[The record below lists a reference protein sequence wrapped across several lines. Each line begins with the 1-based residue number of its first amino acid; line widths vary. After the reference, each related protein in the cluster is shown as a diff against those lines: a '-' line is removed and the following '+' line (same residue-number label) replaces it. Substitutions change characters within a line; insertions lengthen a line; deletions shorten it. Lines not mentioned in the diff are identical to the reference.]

1 MMDLPTSTVVNR
13 FVPKEK
19 FYSKTEV
26 SPKVRQLFISEIEK
40 ITWSNKIAPS
50 TLNISSGKLLE
61 LQVFEVLLKSHDI
74 SESVLRHIDKH
85 IPYPILFIIKSDS
98 SIKAVIS
105 FKEQNQR
112 VENNMKVDT
121 YFSTNWSTDINLQ
134 LNGNSVD
141 SIYQNYLY
149 QIAPQL
155 KNEKNS
161 TAKQAVESH
170 KVNLKVQKQI
180 DQINKQMKSEPS
192 IAKKQ
197 ELARQRHQLE
207 KDLNGDQ

>member
-1 MMDLPTSTVVNR
+1 MDLPASTVVNR

-19 FYSKTEV
+19 FYSKTDI
-26 SPKVRQLFISEIEK
+26 SSKVKQLFISEIEK
-40 ITWSNKIAPS
+40 IIWSNKIAPS

-61 LQVFEVLLKSHDI
+61 LQVFDVQLKSHDI
-74 SESVLRHIDKH
+74 SESVLRQIDKH
-85 IPYPILFIIKSDS
+85 IPYPILFIIKRDS
-98 SIKAVIS
+98 SVKAAIS
-105 FKEQNQR
+105 FKEQNLR

-121 YFSTNWSTDINLQ
+121 YFSTNWNTEVNLQ
-134 LNGNSVD
+134 LKGNSVD

-155 KNEKNS
+155 KNEKNP
-161 TAKQAVESH
+161 TAKQAVEAH
-170 KVNLKVQKQI
+170 KVNIKVQKQI

-207 KDLNGDQ
+207 QDLSGDQ

>member
-1 MMDLPTSTVVNR
+1 MDLPASTVVNR

-19 FYSKTEV
+19 FYSKTDV
-26 SPKVRQLFISEIEK
+26 SPKIRQLFISEIEK

-85 IPYPILFIIKSDS
+85 VPYPILFIIRRDS
-98 SIKAVIS
+98 SVKAAIS

-121 YFSTNWSTDINLQ
+121 YFSTNWSTDIDLQ
-134 LNGNSVD
+134 LKGNSVD

-155 KNEKNS
+155 KNDKNP
-161 TAKQAVESH
+161 TAKQAVEH
-170 KVNLKVQKQI
+170 LKVNLKVQKQI
-180 DQINKQMKSEPS
+180 DQINKQMRSEPS

-197 ELARQRHQLE
+197 ELARKRHGLE
-207 KDLNGDQ
+207 KNL

>member
-1 MMDLPTSTVVNR
+1 MDLPANTVVNR

-85 IPYPILFIIKSDS
+85 IPYPILFIIKRDS
-98 SIKAVIS
+98 SVKAAIS

-121 YFSTNWSTDINLQ
+121 YFSTNWCTDIDLQ
-134 LNGNSVD
+134 LKGNSVD

-155 KNEKNS
+155 KNEKNP

-180 DQINKQMKSEPS
+180 DQINKQMKTEPS

-207 KDLNGDQ
+207 QDLNGDQ

>member
-1 MMDLPTSTVVNR
+1 MELPASTVVKR

-19 FYSKTEV
+19 FYSTTEV
-26 SPKVRQLFISEIEK
+26 SPKVRQLFIGEIEK

-61 LQVFEVLLKSHDI
+61 LQVFEVLLKSHEI

-85 IPYPILFIIKSDS
+85 IPYPILFIIKRGS
-98 SIKAVIS
+98 SVKAAIS

-121 YFSTNWSTDINLQ
+121 YFSTTWSTEVNLQ
-134 LNGNSVD
+134 LKGNSVD

-155 KNEKNS
+155 KNEKNP

>member
-1 MMDLPTSTVVNR
+1 MDLPASTVVNR

-19 FYSKTEV
+19 FYSKADI

-40 ITWSNKIAPS
+40 ITWTNKIAPS

-74 SESVLRHIDKH
+74 SESVLKHIDKH
-85 IPYPILFIIKSDS
+85 IPYPILFIVRRGS
-98 SIKAVIS
+98 SVKAVIS

-121 YFSTNWSTDINLQ
+121 YFSTNWITDINLQ
-134 LNGNSVD
+134 LKGNSVD

-155 KNEKNS
+155 KSDKIS

-170 KVNLKVQKQI
+170 KVNQKVQKQI

-197 ELARQRHQLE
+197 ELARRRHQLE
-207 KDLNGDQ
+207 QDLNGDQ

>member
-1 MMDLPTSTVVNR
+1 MDLPASTVVNR

-19 FYSKTEV
+19 FYSKTDV
-26 SPKVRQLFISEIEK
+26 SPKIKQLFISEIDK

-74 SESVLRHIDKH
+74 SESVLKHIDKH
-85 IPYPILFIIKSDS
+85 IPYPILFIVRRGS
-98 SIKAVIS
+98 SVKAVVS

-121 YFSTNWSTDINLQ
+121 YFSTNWRTENNLQ
-134 LNGNSVD
+134 LKGNSVD

-155 KNEKNS
+155 KSDKIS

-170 KVNLKVQKQI
+170 KVNQKVQKQI

-207 KDLNGDQ
+207 QDLNGDQ

>member
-1 MMDLPTSTVVNR
+1 MKLPASTVVNR

-19 FYSKTEV
+19 FYSKTDV

-50 TLNISSGKLLE
+50 TLNISPGKLLE

-85 IPYPILFIIKSDS
+85 IPYPILFIIKRDPSV
-98 SIKAVIS
+98 KAVIS

-121 YFSTNWSTDINLQ
+121 YFSTNWSTDIDLQ
-134 LNGNSVD
+134 LKGNSVD

-155 KNEKNS
+155 KNEKNP

-170 KVNLKVQKQI
+170 KVTLKVQKQI

-207 KDLNGDQ
+207 QDLNGDQ

>member
-1 MMDLPTSTVVNR
+1 MDLPASTVVNR

-19 FYSKTEV
+19 FYSKTDV

-61 LQVFEVLLKSHDI
+61 LQVFEVQLKSHDI

-85 IPYPILFIIKSDS
+85 IPYPILFIIKRDS
-98 SIKAVIS
+98 SVKAAIS

-121 YFSTNWSTDINLQ
+121 YFSTNWGAEVNLQ
-134 LNGNSVD
+134 LKGNSVD

-155 KNEKNS
+155 KNEKSGN
-161 TAKQAVESH
+161 AKQAVESH

-197 ELARQRHQLE
+197 ELARKRHQLE

>member
-1 MMDLPTSTVVNR
+1 MDLPASTVVNR

-40 ITWSNKIAPS
+40 VTWSNKIAPT

-61 LQVFEVLLKSHDI
+61 LQVFEILLKSHDI

-85 IPYPILFIIKSDS
+85 IPYPILFIIKRDS
-98 SIKAVIS
+98 SVKAAIS

-121 YFSTNWSTDINLQ
+121 YFSTNWSTDIDLQ
-134 LNGNSVD
+134 LKGNSVD

-155 KNEKNS
+155 KNDSNP
-161 TAKQAVESH
+161 TTKQAVESH
-170 KVNLKVQKQI
+170 KVNLKAQKQI
-180 DQINKQMKSEPS
+180 DQINKQMKTEPS

>member
-1 MMDLPTSTVVNR
+1 MDLPTSTVVNR

-85 IPYPILFIIKSDS
+85 IPYPILFIIKRDS

-121 YFSTNWSTDINLQ
+121 YFSTSWAKEVNLQ
-134 LNGNSVD
+134 LKGNSVD

-155 KNEKNS
+155 KSEKNPS
-161 TAKQAVESH
+161 AKQAIESH

-180 DQINKQMKSEPS
+180 DQINKQMKTEPS

>member
-1 MMDLPTSTVVNR
+1 MDLPASTVVNR

-19 FYSKTEV
+19 FYSKTDV

-40 ITWSNKIAPS
+40 IIWSNKIAPS

-61 LQVFEVLLKSHDI
+61 LQIFELLLKSHDV

-85 IPYPILFIIKSDS
+85 IPYPILFIIKRDS
-98 SIKAVIS
+98 SVKAAIS

-121 YFSTNWSTDINLQ
+121 YFSTNWSTDIDLQ
-134 LNGNSVD
+134 LKGNSVD

-155 KNEKNS
+155 KNEKNP

-180 DQINKQMKSEPS
+180 DQINKQMKAEPS

>member
-1 MMDLPTSTVVNR
+1 MPASTVVNR

-19 FYSKTEV
+19 FYSKTDV

-50 TLNISSGKLLE
+50 TLNISPGKLLE

-85 IPYPILFIIKSDS
+85 IPYPILFIIKRDPSV
-98 SIKAVIS
+98 KAVIS

-121 YFSTNWSTDINLQ
+121 YFSTNWSTDIDLQ
-134 LNGNSVD
+134 LKGNSVD

-155 KNEKNS
+155 KNEKNP

-170 KVNLKVQKQI
+170 KVTLKVQKQI

-207 KDLNGDQ
+207 QDLNGDQ

>member
-1 MMDLPTSTVVNR
+1 MDLPASTVVNR

-19 FYSKTEV
+19 FYSKTDV
-26 SPKVRQLFISEIEK
+26 SPKVRQLFIGEIEK

-74 SESVLRHIDKH
+74 SELVLRHIDKH
-85 IPYPILFIIKSDS
+85 IPYPILFIIKRDTSV
-98 SIKAVIS
+98 KAAIS

-121 YFSTNWSTDINLQ
+121 YFSTAWGTEINLQ
-134 LNGNSVD
+134 LKGNSVD

-149 QIAPQL
+149 QVAPQL
-155 KNEKNS
+155 KNEKS
-161 TAKQAVESH
+161 PTAKQAVESH

-197 ELARQRHQLE
+197 QLARQRHQLE

>member
-1 MMDLPTSTVVNR
+1 MDLPTSTVVNR

-61 LQVFEVLLKSHDI
+61 LQVFEVQLKSHDI

-85 IPYPILFIIKSDS
+85 IPYPILFIIKKDFSV
-98 SIKAVIS
+98 KAAIS

-121 YFSTNWSTDINLQ
+121 YFSTNWGTEVNLQ
-134 LNGNSVD
+134 LKGSSVD

-155 KNEKNS
+155 KNEKNP

-180 DQINKQMKSEPS
+180 DQINKQMKTEPS

-207 KDLNGDQ
+207 EDLKGDQ

>member
-1 MMDLPTSTVVNR
+1 MKLPVSTVVNR

-19 FYSKTEV
+19 FYSKTDV

-40 ITWSNKIAPS
+40 IIWSNKIAPT
-50 TLNISSGKLLE
+50 TLNISAGKLLE
-61 LQVFEVLLKSHDI
+61 LQVFEVQLKSHDI

-85 IPYPILFIIKSDS
+85 IPYPILFIIKRDS
-98 SIKAVIS
+98 SVRAFIS
-105 FKEQNQR
+105 FKEQNLR

-121 YFSTNWSTDINLQ
+121 YFYTQWSTDLNLE
-134 LNGNSVD
+134 LKGNSVD

-149 QIAPQL
+149 QIAPEL
-155 KNEKNS
+155 KNHKNP
-161 TAKQAVESH
+161 TAKQAVKHH
-170 KVNLKVQKQI
+170 KVSLKIQKQI
-180 DQINKQMKSEPS
+180 EQLNKQMKAEPS

>member
-1 MMDLPTSTVVNR
+1 MDLPTSTVVNR

-26 SPKVRQLFISEIEK
+26 SPKVRQLFIGEIEK

-50 TLNISSGKLLE
+50 TLNISPGKLLE

-85 IPYPILFIIKSDS
+85 IPYPILFIIKRDPSV
-98 SIKAVIS
+98 KAVIS

-112 VENNMKVDT
+112 AENNMKVDT
-121 YFSTNWSTDINLQ
+121 YFSTSWGAEVNLQ
-134 LNGNSVD
+134 LKGNSVD

-155 KNEKNS
+155 KNENNP

-207 KDLNGDQ
+207 KD

>member
-1 MMDLPTSTVVNR
+1 MDLPASTVVNR

-19 FYSKTEV
+19 FYTKTDV
-26 SPKVRQLFISEIEK
+26 SQKVKQLFISEIEK

-74 SESVLRHIDKH
+74 SESVLKHIDKH
-85 IPYPILFIIKSDS
+85 IPYPILFIVRRGS
-98 SIKAVIS
+98 SVKAVVS

-121 YFSTNWSTDINLQ
+121 YFSTNWRTENNLQ
-134 LNGNSVD
+134 LKGNSVD

-155 KNEKNS
+155 KSDKIS

-170 KVNLKVQKQI
+170 KVNQKVQKQI

-207 KDLNGDQ
+207 QDLNGDQ